1 MGASQCSYYSSL
13 VYESLNRLKRP
24 HCFQSTYDLICWS
37 DDATPGLTPV
47 KDRRKAKQRKPNS
60 SLIAWGCT
68 CSCHGQMCLANI
80 RMQSLLL
87 PILYLKTA
95 SPLQIKAQD
104 HLASTSGDWTKVVF
118 SNTVLLRIWLCF
130 HLETSQ
136 TIYILKVMSNPK
148 TITFWHT

>member
-118 SNTVLLRIWLCF
+118 RTPSFSAFDCAFIWKHHRL
-130 HLETSQ
+130 
-136 TIYILKVMSNPK
+136 YISSKWCLIPK
-148 TITFWHT
+148 P